1 MKRSF
6 IALLLV
12 VMILPP
18 YVMALNITP
27 KQTTTTVNAYG
38 EFLNIWIGKNR
49 SIAVQLMAAGGQI
62 TLPFD
67 TSRSEFEGLFLMRL
81 GIGVG
86 FRWWLYFH
94 RSIWGDIPPGVSL
107 FLIYKGGTESG
118 NIKKALNLSEYI
130 GSLLGIE
137 FQPFWHEQVNDETHV
152 LFFAAVNVTTAW
164 NIMNSMVLDVF
175 PNDGLGPI
183 AHSPVIEEGVM
194 KERYTRAF
202 IEIVRDTGDID
213 LDNDTTEFVPILG
226 VAFIVPNAIEDYID
240 DWYRISLKTALRLPD
255 NFTFEPAPYA
265 NVSMIKVTFFIPVEI
280 DETYTTLPDNPG
292 YEQSGILLYFLRVGE
307 KKERTEDD
315 IVIVGKP
322 YNLTEEFEKTPM
334 IITAWLLTDAESVTM
349 WNIDATKFIFTI
361 YIANIGLGEAKNV
374 TVVILL
380 YDFHIDMLEH
390 MIEESHLNI
399 TIGDLIE
406 GNWTYENITIEDR
419 EMQAFTYRIDS
430 VPGNTTMNITFN
442 LTLPV
447 SSTQFLFGRPLLFYF
462 FHGPLILYRD
472 YENKPNFAMAN
483 GFILLISK
491 DANLF
496 AWPIL
501 LLNDVKITPE
511 GEFSANATVVVYNHE
526 VSTVSIDSVD
536 VSLIRGLFASPR
548 EAKDIREL
556 ASGSIEKDIDPGNV
570 SNITL
575 SVHDRLRPGF
585 WTIFAATTF
594 EVTIEDREIR
604 FPLWTES
611 VGVFIGIPYW
621 AIKRWKRIQGLPIPH
636 VELEVT
642 KNVSVENDTLYI
654 TVTIK
659 NVGDVNTSIHVIE
672 WLRSDIIDSVTV
684 KVNGTEIGATVMYD
698 TLLGVA
704 IIKTSSIR
712 LDVNTTVIVTIEVKL
727 KANISVNITINP
739 TLVKYDFG
747 PYTPPREDAP
757 EDAYHGCEKEEH
769 GAKEGEE
776 GGVMRIAE
784 FVIAQTATE
793 ESTYTNPIPS
803 VSLITPILPPP
814 GGEEE
819 EVPPPQQP
827 RLGRLL
833 IILIP
838 LIAGIVIIVIVAKK
852 KYS

>member
-107 FLIYKGGTESG
+107 FLVYKGGTEA
-118 NIKKALNLSEYI
+118 NNVEKAFNLSEYI
-130 GSLLGIE
+130 GSLLDIE
-137 FQPFWHEQVNDETHV
+137 FQPFWHEQIGDETHI
-152 LFFAAVNVTTAW
+152 LFFAAINETIAW
-164 NIMNSMVLDVF
+164 DIMNSMVLNEF
-175 PNDGLGPI
+175 PDEGLGPI
-183 AHSPVIEEGVM
+183 ARSPVIEENVM
-194 KERYTRAF
+194 AKRYTRAF
-202 IEIVRDTGDID
+202 IEIIRDKRDID

-226 VAFIVPNAIEDYID
+226 VAFIVPNVIEDYND
-240 DWYRISLKTALRLPD
+240 GWYKLSLKTALRMPED
-255 NFTFEPAPYA
+255 FIFSPASYA
-265 NVSMIKVTFFIPVEI
+265 NVSMVKVTFFIPVEI
-280 DETYTTLPDNPG
+280 NETYTTPPDNPG
-292 YEQSGILLYFLRVGE
+292 YEYSGILLYFLRIGE
-307 KKERTEDD
+307 KKERTEED
-315 IVIVGKP
+315 IIIVGKP
-322 YNLTEEFEKTPM
+322 YNLTEELEKTPM
-334 IITAWLLTDAESVTM
+334 IITAWLLTDVESVTM

-361 YIANIGLGEAKNV
+361 YIANVGLGEAKNV
-374 TVVILL
+374 TVAILL
-380 YDFHIDMLEH
+380 YDEHIHGLMH

-406 GNWTYENITIEDR
+406 GNWTYENITVEDR
-419 EMQAFTYRIDS
+419 KMPAFVYRIDNIS
-430 VPGNTTMNITFN
+430 GNSTVFLKFN

-447 SSTQFLFGRPLLFYF
+447 SLKQFLFGRPLLFYF
-462 FHGPLILYRD
+462 AHGPLIFYKD
-472 YENKPNFAMAN
+472 YEGKLGFAMAN
-483 GFILLISK
+483 GFILLLSK
-491 DANLF
+491 KENLF
-496 AWPIL
+496 TWPIL
-501 LLNDVKITPE
+501 ILRDITIDRE
-511 GEFSANATVVVYNHE
+511 GEFSANAIVCVVNHNI
-526 VSTVSIDSVD
+526 STVTIDSVD
-536 VSLIRGLFASPR
+536 ISIIRGLFAGLR
-548 EAKDIREL
+548 EARDVKEL
-556 ASGSIEKDIDPGNV
+556 AHGSIEDNIAPGNV
-570 SNITL
+570 SNCSLPI
-575 SVHDRLRPGF
+575 HDRLRPGF
-585 WTIFAATTF
+585 WTVVAHTVF
-594 EVTIEDREIR
+594 EFSIDDREYR
-604 FPLWTES
+604 LSLCTES
-611 VGVFIGIPYW
+611 IGVPIGVPGG
-621 AIKRWKRIQGLPIPH
+621 AILRWRRMQGLPIPH
-636 VELEVT
+636 AELEVA
-642 KNVSVENDTLYI
+642 KNISTTNDTLYI
-654 TVTIK
+654 TVTIR

-684 KVNGTEIGATVMYD
+684 KVNETEIGATVMYD

-776 GGVMRIAE
+776 GGAMRIAE

-803 VSLITPILPPP
+803 VSLITPILPP
-814 GGEEE
+814 GGE
-819 EVPPPQQP
+819 EVPPPQP
-827 RLGRLL
+827 GLGRLL

-838 LIAGIVIIVIVAKK
+838 LIAGIVIIVVVAKK